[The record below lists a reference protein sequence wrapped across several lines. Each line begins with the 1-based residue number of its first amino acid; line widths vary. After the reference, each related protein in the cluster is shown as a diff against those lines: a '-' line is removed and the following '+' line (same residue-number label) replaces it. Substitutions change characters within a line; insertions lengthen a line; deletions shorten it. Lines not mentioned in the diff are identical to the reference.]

1 MLSQWAL
8 KDGFSIIA
16 CRHIC
21 KVKLPISLLVDYLNC
36 IRNQDCDDM
45 DLIKSKMNFVKYST
59 FPYGVDEYFLNYIML
74 SYMKKQNMLYSVT
87 VRYNIVA
94 PFYYF
99 SLRKLPYHSP
109 GGKLLLKM
117 LKNIMDKQN
126 SKDTEYKYLFKEFDD
141 KMYIEPNTNLDEI
154 KLIDEQKEIAKR
166 FYKEIYKL
174 WKNKDYSLMAKITL
188 KKILNNKR
196 GNYLVKNNIYVYRGY
211 NLEKKYL
218 IDKL

>member
-1 MLSQWAL
+1 
-8 KDGFSIIA
+8 
-16 CRHIC
+16 
-21 KVKLPISLLVDYLNC
+21 
-36 IRNQDCDDM
+36 
-45 DLIKSKMNFVKYST
+45 
-59 FPYGVDEYFLNYIML
+59 
-74 SYMKKQNMLYSVT
+74 
-87 VRYNIVA
+87 VA

-154 KLIDEQKEIAKR
+154 KLTDEQKEIAKR